1 MGYTS
6 TRLTRTY
13 KEATAK
19 VNLIA
24 PRIALFTGAYN
35 HIADGV
41 SRTLNRLVAYLE
53 RRGVSVLVF
62 APTIPNPPVRHAG
75 TLVPVPSIPVPGRSE
90 YRISLGLTARHRR
103 LLASFE
109 PDLIHIATP
118 DFLGFQ
124 ALWWARRKQIPV
136 VASYH
141 THFNAYLK
149 YYYLNWSEQLLWAY
163 LRWFYRQCRQIY
175 VPSTSILEILQAKGL
190 GQNLLLWERGV
201 DTQLFHPGQRSLS
214 WRRNVLNIADD
225 EVVVAYVGRLVWEK
239 GLGIFAD
246 TIEQLRARQVPH
258 RCLIVGDGPARSR
271 LEARLPEAIFTGYL
285 EGKALARA
293 YASADVFFF
302 PSETETFGN
311 VTLEAMASGLPA
323 VCADAPGSN
332 MLIEHGRTGFLAK
345 PGHVEEFV
353 VYLER
358 LILDPELRQRMGQ
371 RALARAQHF
380 DWEAVLDRLYGY
392 YLEVL
397 LPASV
402 ISAGDGAATNLP
414 EFLPSASAA

>member
-1 MGYTS
+1 MAYTS

-371 RALARAQHF
+371 HALARAQHF

-402 ISAGDGAATNLP
+402 ISASDGAATNLP